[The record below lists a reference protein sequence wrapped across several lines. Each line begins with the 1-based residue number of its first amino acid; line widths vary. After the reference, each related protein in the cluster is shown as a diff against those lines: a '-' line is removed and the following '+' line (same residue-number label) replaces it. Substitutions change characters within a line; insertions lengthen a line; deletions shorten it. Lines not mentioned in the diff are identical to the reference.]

1 MRRLLLLL
9 AACALA
15 SAQKKPFD
23 VNALLELKRIG
34 DPQISPD
41 GKLVAFTVQTVD
53 VTANKKPVQV
63 WVAPL
68 EGGGQPRQ
76 ITLDGESNQRPRWS
90 PDSKRI
96 AYVSDRGGSSQIWMM
111 DPDGANARQLTNLS
125 TEADGHIF
133 SPDGKNLVFTSAVYP
148 ECAAD
153 DACNKKILDEEKASK
168 VKARI
173 YTELLYR
180 HWTGW
185 QGKRRS
191 HLMVIPA
198 GGGTVRDLTPGIR
211 DVPPFSLGGSDDY
224 DISPNGQEVC
234 YSMNVDPM
242 QATSTD
248 SDLYVVS
255 MAGGPGVKITITMG
269 ADSNPRYSPDGKY
282 IAWRGQQRAGYESDR
297 WRLMTL
303 ERSNGK
309 VTNLT
314 ESLDRWVNSFTWSPD
329 SGSIFFTTNDR
340 GRQAIQ
346 VIPATG
352 GAAKTVASGDS
363 ELDDMQLTHNGKT
376 MVYTQQSGVSP
387 VEIFRASSTGG
398 PAVPLT
404 RLNDQALADRQMT
417 PLEEFWVDGADGAK
431 VQSFMIKPANFTPGR
446 KYPVLMLIHGGPQGF
461 WGHAWTYR
469 WNAQVF
475 AAAGYAVV
483 MPNPRGSTGYGQKF
497 IDEINNDWG
506 GRAFDDIMAVADHIV
521 TDVPW
526 ADGSKM
532 TAAGGSYGGYMVNWI
547 LGHTQRFKAL
557 ISHAGVYDLVS
568 EFGATEEVWFP
579 LWEYGG
585 TPWEKPENYAK
596 WSPNNFVQEF
606 HTPTLVIHGELDF
619 RVPYT
624 QGLELFTAL
633 QMQKVPSKLLIF
645 PDEGHWVLKPQ
656 NSILWYKTFI
666 EWLDSWVKK

>member
-9 AACALA
+9 TACAIA
-15 SAQKKPFD
+15 FAQKKPFD
-23 VNALLELKRIG
+23 VNALMELKRIG

-53 VTANKKPVQV
+53 MAANKKPVQV
-63 WVAPL
+63 WIVPL
-68 EGGGQPRQ
+68 EGGTPRQ
-76 ITLDGESNQRPRWS
+76 ITHDGEANQRPRWS

-111 DPDGANARQLTNLS
+111 DPDGGNVRQVTNVV
-125 TEADGHIF
+125 TEADGQLF
-133 SPDGKNLVFTSAVYP
+133 SPDGKNLVFTSEVYP
-148 ECAAD
+148 ECGAD
-153 DACNKKILDEEKASK
+153 DACNKKNLDAEKASK
-168 VKARI
+168 TKARI
-173 YTELLYR
+173 YTDLLFR
-180 HWTGW
+180 HWNTW
-185 QGKRRS
+185 RGKRRS
-191 HLMVIPA
+191 HLLVMPVT
-198 GGGTVRDLTPGIR
+198 GGTVRDLTPGTR
-211 DVPPFSLGGSDDY
+211 DVPPFSLGGNDDY

-234 YSMNVDPM
+234 YSMNADPVE
-242 QATSTD
+242 ATSTD
-248 SDLYVVS
+248 TDLYVVS
-255 MAGGPGVKITITMG
+255 IAGGPAVKITITPG

-282 IAWRGQQRAGYESDR
+282 IAWRAQLRAGYESDR

-303 ERSNGK
+303 ERSSGK

-329 SGSIFFTTNDR
+329 SARIFFTTNDR

-346 VIPATG
+346 VIPAAG
-352 GAAKTVASGDS
+352 GAARVVASGDS
-363 ELDDMQLTHNGKT
+363 ELDDMQLTRNEKT

-387 VEIFRASSTGG
+387 VEIYSASSSGG
-398 PAVPLT
+398 AAIPLT
-404 RLNDQALADRQMT
+404 HLNDQALADHQMT
-417 PLEEFWVDGADGAK
+417 PLEEFWVDGAEGAK
-431 VQSFMIKPANFTPGR
+431 VQSFMIRPPNFTPGR

-475 AAAGYAVV
+475 AAAGYVVV

-497 IDEINNDWG
+497 TDEINNDWG

-521 TDVPW
+521 SDVPF

-532 TAAGGSYGGYMVNWI
+532 GAAGGSYGGYMIDWI

-557 ISHAGVYDLVS
+557 VTHDGVYDLVS
-568 EFGATEEVWFP
+568 EFGATEELWFP
-579 LWEYGG
+579 IWEYGG
-585 TPWEKPENYAK
+585 TPWDKPENYAK
-596 WSPNNFVQEF
+596 WSPSTYVPEF
-606 HTPTLVIHGELDF
+606 HTPTLVIHGEQDF
-619 RVPYT
+619 RVPYN
-624 QGLELFTAL
+624 QALELFTAL
-633 QMQKVPSKLLIF
+633 QLQKVPSKLMIF

-666 EWLDSWVKK
+666 DWMDFWVKK